1 VIMTPSMGQRGCGPV
16 DGPGPLPGP
25 VRCRAVRGVAGHQV
39 GRVTMNRQPPRMFWT
54 LTLPPGLRRGRG
66 RSRGRVRRL
75 RPSCRCAS
83 SAGCGRVRRGR
94 RRRRRGAGRSR
105 GFRRRCRRRTARCCS
120 GRLRRPPGS
129 FRPRGCPPAHLQ
141 AVDLGQHQVQN
152 NETRILAGGARERG
166 GAVRRPGHLVPRL
179 REVDLDDVAD
189 GRVVVHDE
197 DPRLHVRSGAP
208 PRSLPSRPQMITP
221 ASVATNPPRAVR
233 RPIVDLL
240 QESRSRQRRR
250 APDRFAALT
259 ARFVPNWWALQLCP
273 LLMQAVA
280 IAISRRGM
288 TLMKSL

>member
-1 VIMTPSMGQRGCGPV
+1 
-16 DGPGPLPGP
+16 
-25 VRCRAVRGVAGHQV
+25 
-39 GRVTMNRQPPRMFWT
+39 MNRQPPRMFWT
-54 LTLPPGLRRGRG
+54 LTLPPWASTRPRTIARPSPPAAPVLSLRELCGLRARSPRKATSKTWG
-66 RSRGRVRRL
+66 RSVSGIPPQV
-75 RPSCRCAS
+75 
-83 SAGCGRVRRGR
+83 SATDSQV
-94 RRRRRGAGRSR
+94 
-105 GFRRRCRRRTARCCS
+105 
-120 GRLRRPPGS
+120 L
-129 FRPRGCPPAHLQ
+129 FRPAPASTRIVPSSGVCPPAHLQ
-141 AVDLGQHQVQN
+141 AVDLGQHQFQD
-152 NETRILAGGARERG
+152 NETRSLAGGARERG

-259 ARFVPNWWALQLCP
+259 ARFVPNWRALHLCP